1 MGFSLLKALSH
12 FSPSRGILRDCKT
25 SPNNR
30 FAALVILE
38 RLSYSNCIFKIFSSA
53 GVNLCAD
60 GSSCFVGLVVTVAG
74 GGGVLHCDNEEEI
87 DR

>member
-1 MGFSLLKALSH
+1 MTGKWAQRRPALQW
-12 FSPSRGILRDCKT
+12 
-25 SPNNR
+25 
-30 FAALVILE
+30 VILE